1 MLNRNIEEFELGE
14 LIATGTAGKIY
25 DATEIAT
32 GNSVA
37 VKILP
42 ADVSKDQNIY
52 IRFEREMVIL
62 GKLNHPNIVK
72 YFGGGRIDGSL
83 FYAMEKIEGGTLR
96 QLIDRHRKLTWQETV
111 RYGIRICSALQ
122 YMHNHGIIHRD
133 IKPSNIFMTFDGEIK
148 LGDFGIA
155 FDSGEVNLTESGLI
169 VGSYAYMSPE
179 QIRGT
184 QQTDSRADLY
194 SLGCV
199 LFEMLCGRPPFQGE
213 TFAKI
218 FDQHLSA
225 TPPSIGEFVRDVPVQ
240 LRLLIRRLLEKE
252 RHKRPFNVRA
262 AQGVLS
268 ELNLK
273 WEGNEYH
280 YKNEMSRLH
289 QAFDRGTVVADTND
303 VSWIK
308 LMVAMAVAAAVAV
321 AGWAMNQ
328 FSP

>member
-25 DATEIAT
+25 DAVEIQT
-32 GNSVA
+32 GKLVA
-37 VKILP
+37 IKVLP
-42 ADVSKDQNIY
+42 SDVSKDRNIY

-72 YFGGGRIDGSL
+72 YFGGGRFQDSL
-83 FYAMEKIEGGTLR
+83 FYAMEKIDGGTLR
-96 QLIDRHRKLTWQETV
+96 QMINRHKKLTWKETA

-122 YMHNHGIIHRD
+122 YMHNYGIIHRD

-155 FDSGEVNLTESGLI
+155 FDSGESNLTDAGLI
-169 VGSYAYMSPE
+169 VGSYAYMAPE

-199 LFEMLCGRPPFQGE
+199 LFEMLCGRPPFQGD

-218 FDQHLSA
+218 FDQHLTA

-252 RHKRPFNVRA
+252 RHKRPFNARA
-262 AQGVLS
+262 AQGILS
-268 ELNLK
+268 ELNLNGD
-273 WEGNEYH
+273 GNEH
-280 YKNEMSRLH
+280 FYKREMSRLH
-289 QAFDRGTVVADTND
+289 QAFDRSTVRPESDEI
-303 VSWIK
+303 SWTK
-308 LMVAMAVAAAVAV
+308 LAIAAAITGFLVI
-321 AGWAMNQ
+321 AGWALTSIGN
-328 FSP
+328 

>member
-1 MLNRNIEEFELGE
+1 MLNRNIEEFELGD

-25 DATEIAT
+25 DAIEIQT
-32 GNSVA
+32 GNLVA
-37 VKILP
+37 IKVLP
-42 ADVSKDQNIY
+42 SDVSKDRNIY

-72 YFGGGRIDGSL
+72 YFGGGRFQDSL
-83 FYAMEKIEGGTLR
+83 FYAMEKIDGGTLR
-96 QLIDRHRKLTWQETV
+96 QMIDRHKKLTWKETV

-122 YMHNHGIIHRD
+122 YMHNYGIIHRD

-155 FDSGEVNLTESGLI
+155 FDSGESNLTDSGLI
-169 VGSYAYMSPE
+169 VGSYAYMAPE

-199 LFEMLCGRPPFQGE
+199 LFEMLCGRPPFQGD

-218 FDQHLSA
+218 FDQHLTA
-225 TPPSIGEFVRDVPVQ
+225 TPPSIGEFVRDVPVP

-252 RHKRPFNVRA
+252 RHKRPFNARA
-262 AQGVLS
+262 AQGILS
-268 ELNLK
+268 ELNLNGN
-273 WEGNEYH
+273 GNEH
-280 YKNEMSRLH
+280 LYKREMSRLH
-289 QAFDRGTVVADTND
+289 QAFDRNTVRPDSD
-303 VSWIK
+303 EISWTK
-308 LMVAMAVAAAVAV
+308 LAIAAAVAGLLV
-321 AGWAMNQ
+321 IAGWALTSLGN
-328 FSP
+328 